1 MQELNNCI
9 IDKREL
15 TSLIVRGDRNCTGSK
30 KDKIG
35 GAPWKPSCYR
45 NLLLTTMEMF
55 DSVDIQRMRHP
66 NLGKF
71 TYELKSLKLKSRIDF
86 FLIAKNLSRD
96 VKNSEIYHA
105 ITPDHDAIYI
115 SLSWPNKLRR
125 GPGLWKLN
133 NTLLIICS
141 MWVRFRIHTLDERLL
156 WELMKMEI
164 RSVTTSFFK
173 SKMYQQPSTGIKT

>member
-1 MQELNNCI
+1 MLITVTLNGQKLSLSNIYAPKDHVNQLQFMQELNNCI

-15 TSLIVRGDRNCTGSK
+15 TSLIVGGDRNCTGSK

-66 NLGKF
+66 KLGKF
-71 TYELKSLKLKSRIDF
+71 TYESKSLKLKSRIDF

-96 VKNSEIYHA
+96 VKNSEIYRA

-133 NTLLIICS
+133 NTLLNHMQYVSTVQDTYARACS
-141 MWVRFRIHTLDERLL
+141 
-156 WELMKMEI
+156 
-164 RSVTTSFFK
+164 
-173 SKMYQQPSTGIKT
+173 Y

>member
-1 MQELNNCI
+1 MLITITLNGQKLSLSNIYAPNDHVNRLQFMQELNNCI

-15 TSLIVRGDRNCTGSK
+15 TSLIVGADRNCTGS

-66 NLGKF
+66 KLGKF
-71 TYELKSLKLKSRIDF
+71 TYESKSLKLKSRIDF

-115 SLSWPNKLRR
+115 SLSWPNKLPR
-125 GPGLWKLN
+125 GPGLWKVN
-133 NTLLIICS
+133 NTLLNHMQYVSTVQDTYARACS
-141 MWVRFRIHTLDERLL
+141 
-156 WELMKMEI
+156 
-164 RSVTTSFFK
+164 
-173 SKMYQQPSTGIKT
+173 Y